1 MRVILAE
8 SLGFCFGVR
17 EALSL
22 AEQTHDP
29 RSVTIHGELVHNERV
44 LHRLESRGFTITAE
58 PDREQLP
65 ATSRVMITAH
75 GISDREKQRLE
86 SAGLRLIDTTC
97 PLVRRV
103 HRAAQVLAADERFV
117 IVIGRPGHVEV
128 RGITEDLER
137 FEVIDSVDSVREF
150 GERRIGVVCQST
162 TSPRLAAEVIAAIR
176 TFNPRADVE
185 VVDTICQPTRDRQEA
200 VQALLPRV
208 DAVVVV
214 GGKNSNNTRELAALC
229 HSAGKPA
236 WHVQAAA
243 DIRPEWFRGCSIV
256 GLTAGTS
263 TLDET
268 IDEVRR
274 RLEEIEENTLT
285 EHAECE
291 ATGAL
296 SSKFCAAQHHAT
308 KADF

>member
-22 AEQTHDP
+22 AERTHDP
-29 RSVTIHGELVHNERV
+29 QSVTIHGELVHNERV
-44 LHRLESRGFTITAE
+44 LYRLESRGFTITTE
-58 PDREQLP
+58 LDRERLP
-65 ATSRVMITAH
+65 ATARVMITAH
-75 GISDREKQRLE
+75 GISDRERGRLE

-103 HRAAQVLAADERFV
+103 HRAAQALEADNRLV
-117 IVIGRPGHVEV
+117 ILIGRPGHVEV

-137 FEVIDSVDSVREF
+137 CEVIDSAQAARDF
-150 GERRIGVVCQST
+150 GARRLGIISQST
-162 TSPRLAAEVIAAIR
+162 TSPRLAEEVISAIR
-176 TFNPRADVE
+176 AANPGADIE
-185 VVDTICQPTRDRQEA
+185 IVDTICQPTRDRQEA

-229 HSAGKPA
+229 HSAGKTA
-236 WHVQAAA
+236 WHVQTAA
-243 DIRPEWFRGCSIV
+243 DLKAEWFRGCSIV

-268 IDEVRR
+268 IEEVRQ
-274 RLEEIEENTLT
+274 RLEEIEESAVPD
-285 EHAECE
+285 EADRAESI
-291 ATGAL
+291 TI
-296 SSKFCAAQHHAT
+296 AQT
-308 KADF
+308 F

>member
-22 AEQTHDP
+22 AERTHDP

-44 LHRLESRGFTITAE
+44 LHRLETRGFTITAE
-58 PDREQLP
+58 PDREALP
-65 ATSRVMITAH
+65 ETSRVMITAH
-75 GISDREKQRLE
+75 GISDRERDRLE
-86 SAGLRLIDTTC
+86 TAGLRLIDTTC

-103 HRAAQVLAADERFV
+103 HRAAQVLAADKRFV
-117 IVIGRPGHVEV
+117 ILIGRPGHVEV
-128 RGITEDLER
+128 RGITEDLDR
-137 FEVIDSVDSVREF
+137 CEVIDNAGSVRDY
-150 GERRIGVVCQST
+150 GESRIGIVCQST
-162 TSPRLAAEVIAAIR
+162 TSPRLAEEIVAAIR
-176 TFNPRADVE
+176 AANADADIE

-229 HSAGKPA
+229 HSAGKTA
-236 WHVQAAA
+236 WHVQSAA
-243 DIRPEWFRGCSIV
+243 DIVPEWFRGCATV

-263 TLDET
+263 TLDDT

-274 RLEEIEENTLT
+274 RLEEIEESVSADRTVPDV
-285 EHAECE
+285 
-291 ATGAL
+291 
-296 SSKFCAAQHHAT
+296 SSARVENFCA
-308 KADF
+308 